1 MTMPKSSIAKILIN
15 MSLLKITF
23 IMNFVIFNSSIFVPS
38 FRPSPKFA
46 DLDYIVTDGRMII
59 DEIER
64 IWKEA
69 IVA

>member
-1 MTMPKSSIAKILIN
+1 
-15 MSLLKITF
+15 
-23 IMNFVIFNSSIFVPS
+23 MNFVIFNSSIFVPS